1 MSRREFSK
9 KTKRDAFVRAA
20 GHCEGPG
27 CGAKLTLGKFAYDH
41 IDPDGLT
48 GEPTL
53 ENCQVLCAPCHLEK
67 TRLDVKHIAQAKR
80 REDAH
85 RGIRQTSKL
94 QGQGFAKAPA
104 QRSATRSIEKLK
116 LGYQRSTQ

>member
-1 MSRREFSK
+1 MRKEFSK
-9 KTKRDAFVRAA
+9 IVKRNAFVRAA
-20 GHCEGPG
+20 GRCEGPG

-41 IDPDGLT
+41 IDPDGLM

-67 TRLDVKHIAQAKR
+67 TRMDVKHIAQAKR

-85 RGIRQTSKL
+85 RGIRPPSKM
-94 QGQGFAKAPA
+94 QGQGFAKAPP
-104 QRSATRSIEKLK
+104 QRRASAPIPKLAIA
-116 LGYQRSTQ
+116 YRRPVP